1 MFDIALIFITIALA
15 VLIFAA
21 YKMHIPKAG
30 APLVVVYFLFLLFS
44 WFSSN
49 KQQQTKIPMKEP
61 EFQPRPATPKL
72 PPKTSNPIMS
82 NVRPKPLVLPKTT
95 PNQAKPKK
103 MVPIK
108 KPLVKEK
115 QPTLNQ
121 PVQPYRTTMTV
132 RDIQIC
138 KRIKNRNPVDTDN
151 YFTNNVDTLFCYTR
165 IQNTG
170 GKQELAHLWYYDNQI
185 VTTVRYNIKTSN
197 IYRSW
202 TRKTIFPHQIGIWRV
217 DVLDSADVVI
227 GSKSFYI
234 TDGRAN

>member
-1 MFDIALIFITIALA
+1 MEEP
-15 VLIFAA
+15 
-21 YKMHIPKAG
+21 HIQ
-30 APLVVVYFLFLLFS
+30 PL
-44 WFSSN
+44 
-49 KQQQTKIPMKEP
+49 
-61 EFQPRPATPKL
+61 PATPKL

-95 PNQAKPKK
+95 PNRAKPKK
-103 MVPIK
+103 IVPIK

-115 QPTLNQ
+115 QPPLNQ
-121 PVQPYRTTMTV
+121 PVLPYRTTMTV

-138 KRIKNRNPVDTDN
+138 KRIKNRNPVGTDN

-202 TRKTIFPHQIGIWRV
+202 TRKTIFPHQIGTWRV

>member
-49 KQQQTKIPMKEP
+49 KQQQTKIPVKEP

-95 PNQAKPKK
+95 PNRAKPKK

-138 KRIKNRNPVDTDN
+138 KRINNRNPVDTDN

-202 TRKTIFPHQIGIWRV
+202 TRKTIFPHQIGTWRV
-217 DVLDSADVVI
+217 DVQDSADVVI

>member
-49 KQQQTKIPMKEP
+49 KQQQTKIPVKEP

-95 PNQAKPKK
+95 PNRVKPKK

-121 PVQPYRTTMTV
+121 PVHPYRTTMTV

-138 KRIKNRNPVDTDN
+138 KRIINRNPVGTDN
-151 YFTNNVDTLFCYTR
+151 YFTNNIDTLFCYTR

-202 TRKTIFPHQIGIWRV
+202 TRKTIFPHQIGTWRV

>member
-1 MFDIALIFITIALA
+1 MFDIALIFITITLA

-49 KQQQTKIPMKEP
+49 KQQQTKIPVKEP
-61 EFQPRPATPKL
+61 EFQPLPAAPKF

-95 PNQAKPKK
+95 PNRAKPKK

-202 TRKTIFPHQIGIWRV
+202 TRKTIFSHQIGTWRV

-234 TDGRAN
+234 SDGRAN

>member
-1 MFDIALIFITIALA
+1 MFDIALIFITITLA

-21 YKMHIPKAG
+21 YMMKIPKAG
-30 APLVVVYFLFLLFS
+30 APLVAVYFLFLLFFR
-44 WFSSN
+44 FSGN
-49 KQQQTKIPMKEP
+49 EHQQTKISLKEP
-61 EFQPRPATPKL
+61 ENRPLPETPKS
-72 PPKTSNPIMS
+72 PPKTANPIIS

-95 PNQAKPKK
+95 PNRVKPEK

-121 PVQPYRTTMTV
+121 PVHPYRTTMTI
-132 RDIQIC
+132 RDIQIY
-138 KRIKNRNPVDTDN
+138 KRIKNRNPVGSDN

-170 GKQELAHLWYYDNQI
+170 GKQELAHLWYYDDQL

-202 TRKTIFPHQIGIWRV
+202 TRKTIFPHQIGTWRV

-234 TDGRAN
+234 TDRRAN

>member
-49 KQQQTKIPMKEP
+49 KQQQTKIPVKEP

-95 PNQAKPKK
+95 PNRAKPKK

-202 TRKTIFPHQIGIWRV
+202 TRKTIFSHQIGTWRV

>member
-49 KQQQTKIPMKEP
+49 TQQQTKIPVKEP
-61 EFQPRPATPKL
+61 EFQPRPATPKF

-95 PNQAKPKK
+95 PNRAKPKK

-138 KRIKNRNPVDTDN
+138 KRIIHRNPVDTDN

-202 TRKTIFPHQIGIWRV
+202 TRKTIFPHQIGTWRV
-217 DVLDSADVVI
+217 DVLDSADIVI

>member
-30 APLVVVYFLFLLFS
+30 APLVVVYILFLLFS

-49 KQQQTKIPMKEP
+49 KQQQTKIPVKEP

-72 PPKTSNPIMS
+72 PSKTSNPIMS

-95 PNQAKPKK
+95 PNRAKHKK

-121 PVQPYRTTMTV
+121 PVHPYRTTMNV

-202 TRKTIFPHQIGIWRV
+202 TRKTIFSHQIGTWRV

-234 TDGRAN
+234 SDGRAN

>member
-49 KQQQTKIPMKEP
+49 KQQQTKIPVKEP

-95 PNQAKPKK
+95 PNRAKPKK

-202 TRKTIFPHQIGIWRV
+202 TRKTIFPHQIGTWRV
-217 DVLDSADVVI
+217 DVLDSADLVI

>member
-49 KQQQTKIPMKEP
+49 KQQQTKIPVKEP

-95 PNQAKPKK
+95 PNQAKSKK

-108 KPLVKEK
+108 KPLVNEK

-121 PVQPYRTTMTV
+121 PVHPYRTTMTV

-138 KRIKNRNPVDTDN
+138 KRIKNRNPVGTDN
-151 YFTNNVDTLFCYTR
+151 YFTNNIDTLFCYTR

-202 TRKTIFPHQIGIWRV
+202 TRKTIFPHQIGTWRV

>member
-49 KQQQTKIPMKEP
+49 KQQQTKIPVKEP

-95 PNQAKPKK
+95 PNRAKPKK

-202 TRKTIFPHQIGIWRV
+202 TRKTIFPHQIGTWRV

>member
-49 KQQQTKIPMKEP
+49 KQQQTKIPVKEP

-95 PNQAKPKK
+95 PNRAKPKK

-121 PVQPYRTTMTV
+121 PVHPYRTTMTV

-202 TRKTIFPHQIGIWRV
+202 TRKTIFSHQIGTWRV

>member
-21 YKMHIPKAG
+21 YKMHIPKAS

-49 KQQQTKIPMKEP
+49 KQQQTKIPVKEP
-61 EFQPRPATPKL
+61 EFQPRPATPKF

-95 PNQAKPKK
+95 PNRAKPKK

-138 KRIKNRNPVDTDN
+138 KRINNRNPVDTDN

-202 TRKTIFPHQIGIWRV
+202 TRKTIFPHQIGTWRV

>member
-1 MFDIALIFITIALA
+1 MFDISLIFITIALA

-49 KQQQTKIPMKEP
+49 KQQQTRIPVKEP

-72 PPKTSNPIMS
+72 HPKTSNPIMS

-95 PNQAKPKK
+95 PNRAKPKK
-103 MVPIK
+103 IVPIK

-115 QPTLNQ
+115 QPPLNQ
-121 PVQPYRTTMTV
+121 PVLPYRTTMTV

-138 KRIKNRNPVDTDN
+138 KRIKNRNPVGTDN

-202 TRKTIFPHQIGIWRV
+202 TRKTIFPHQIGTWRV

>member
-49 KQQQTKIPMKEP
+49 KQQQTKIPVKEP
-61 EFQPRPATPKL
+61 EFQPLPAAPKL

-95 PNQAKPKK
+95 PNRAKPKK

-121 PVQPYRTTMTV
+121 PVHPYRTTMTV

-138 KRIKNRNPVDTDN
+138 KTIKNRNPVDTDN

-202 TRKTIFPHQIGIWRV
+202 TRKTIFSHQIGTWRV

>member
-1 MFDIALIFITIALA
+1 MFDIALIFITIGLA

-49 KQQQTKIPMKEP
+49 KQQQTKIPVKEP

-95 PNQAKPKK
+95 PNRAKPKK

-138 KRIKNRNPVDTDN
+138 KRINNRNPVDTDN

-202 TRKTIFPHQIGIWRV
+202 TRKTIFSHQIGTWRV

>member
-49 KQQQTKIPMKEP
+49 KQQQTKIPVKEP

-72 PPKTSNPIMS
+72 PPKPSNPIMS

-95 PNQAKPKK
+95 PNRAKPKK

-121 PVQPYRTTMTV
+121 PVHPYRTTMTV

-138 KRIKNRNPVDTDN
+138 KRIKNRNPLDTDN

-202 TRKTIFPHQIGIWRV
+202 TRKTIFPHQIGTWRV

-234 TDGRAN
+234 SDGSAN

>member
-1 MFDIALIFITIALA
+1 MFHIALIFITIALA

-49 KQQQTKIPMKEP
+49 KQQQTKIPVKEP

-95 PNQAKPKK
+95 PNRAKPKK

-202 TRKTIFPHQIGIWRV
+202 TRKTIFPHQIGTWRV

>member
-49 KQQQTKIPMKEP
+49 KQQQTKIPVKEP

-95 PNQAKPKK
+95 PNRAKPKK

-138 KRIKNRNPVDTDN
+138 KRINNRNPVDTDN

-202 TRKTIFPHQIGIWRV
+202 TRKTIFPHQIGTWRV